1 MNGDLFT
8 VFAVLAVAVVL
19 FASSR
24 VRNDVVALLVLLAL
38 MSSGVLT
45 VDESLA
51 GFSEPVVLVIAA
63 MFVVGEAMVHTG
75 ISQILG
81 EAVVRASG
89 GRETRLIV
97 LLMLVVG
104 GVGAFMSSTAVVA
117 LFIPVTLTI
126 ATKAELNRK
135 RLLMPLAAASL
146 ISGMMTLIAT
156 APNLI
161 VANELRERGFA
172 PLGFFSFTPFG
183 IASLAVGIL
192 FMLLWGRRMLA
203 RETHAEA
210 GPRRHT
216 IAELAETYGL
226 STQLTRLRIL
236 PDSPLVGQSVAMTQ
250 FSQRFGVNLMGIERT
265 EHGKRTFLPAH
276 ADSIFNQGD
285 VIFVVGDMILVN
297 ELAATQNLL
306 ELPPLKERGQKA
318 AAQDMGLAE
327 IILPPG
333 SRSIGRTLRD
343 IQFRSRYG
351 VTVLGVRRRGKPVT
365 AGVGELRLDFG
376 DVLLVSG
383 SWPEILK
390 LREEHDCFVVLTL
403 PDEYRSIAPARHKAP
418 TALII
423 MAGMVVSMA
432 LGLLPNVAS
441 ALLAAVALVACGC
454 VRLDA
459 VYRVIGWQAVVL
471 VAGIMPL
478 ATALNKTGATELLS
492 TGLVHY
498 LGHMGP
504 MAMLCVVFIL
514 TAGTGLFIS
523 NSATAVIVSPLAI
536 NLAVAIGA
544 SPHAF
549 AMTVAIACS
558 AAYATPVSSPVNTL
572 VMDPGGYTFMDF
584 LKVGLPLQFLTLM
597 VTVVLAWMIYL
608 R

>member
-1 MNGDLFT
+1 MNGDLLT
-8 VFAVLAVAVVL
+8 VFAVLAMAVVL

-51 GFSEPVVLVIAA
+51 GFSDPVVLVIAA

-75 ISQILG
+75 ISQTLG
-81 EAVVRASG
+81 EAVVAASRG
-89 GRETRLIV
+89 SETRLIV

-104 GVGAFMSSTAVVA
+104 GVGAFMSSTAVVS

-126 ATKAELNRK
+126 ATRAELNRK

-161 VANELRERGFA
+161 VANALKERGIA

-183 IASLAVGIL
+183 LASLAVGIL
-192 FMLLWGRRMLA
+192 FMLIWGRRMLA
-203 RETHAEA
+203 RESHADA
-210 GPRRHT
+210 GPRRQT
-216 IAELAETYGL
+216 IADLVETYGL
-226 STQLTRLRIL
+226 STQLSRLRVL
-236 PDSPLVGQSVAMTQ
+236 PDSPLVGQSVAMSQ

-265 EHGKRTFLPAH
+265 EHGKRIFLPAH
-276 ADSIFNQGD
+276 ADSILAAGD
-285 VIFVVGDMILVN
+285 AVFVVGDMILVN

-318 AAQDMGLAE
+318 AAHDMGLAE

-333 SRSIGRTLRD
+333 SRSIGRTLRE
-343 IQFRSRYG
+343 IQFRSRYS

-383 SWPEILK
+383 SWPEILR

-403 PDEYRSIAPARHKAP
+403 PDEYRSIAPARRKVPA
-418 TALII
+418 ALII
-423 MAGMVVSMA
+423 LGCMVVSMA
-432 LGLLPNVAS
+432 FGFLPNVAS
-441 ALLAAVALVACGC
+441 AMLAAVALVTCGC

-471 VAGIMPL
+471 VAGILPL
-478 ATALNKTGATELLS
+478 ATAINKSGAMELIS
-492 TGLVHY
+492 TGLVQV
-498 LGHMGP
+498 LGHLGP
-504 MAMLCVVFIL
+504 MAVLCVVFLL
-514 TAGTGLFIS
+514 TSVTGLFIS

-536 NLAVAIGA
+536 NLAIAIGV

-584 LKVGLPLQFLTLM
+584 VKVGLPLQMLTLM